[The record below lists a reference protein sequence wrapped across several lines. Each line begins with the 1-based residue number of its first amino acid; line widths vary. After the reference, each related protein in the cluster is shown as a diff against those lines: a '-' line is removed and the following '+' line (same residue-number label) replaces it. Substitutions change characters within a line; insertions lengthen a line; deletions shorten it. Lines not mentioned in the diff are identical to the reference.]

1 MTQYLEGFYLMF
13 KAKLYKNLSLL
24 EVVVWIKSVI
34 DNRFV
39 EYKKLEHKD
48 CKESY

>member
-1 MTQYLEGFYLMF
+1 MQCLEGFYSML
-13 KAKLYKNLSLL
+13 KAKLYKDLL
-24 EVVVWIKSVI
+24 LPEVAVWIKSVI

-48 CKESY
+48 RRESY